1 MAATPSRQHVLG
13 LFRSL
18 LRQAGRME
26 DYNFRSYAQRRVALG
41 FQEGRVLSGEEAAR
55 EYQEGLKN
63 LEMLKRQV
71 LISHLYPSKRSVME
85 PEPRKA
91 PTLG

>member
-1 MAATPSRQHVLG
+1 MSATPSRQHVLG

-18 LRQAGRME
+18 LRQAGRLE
-26 DYNFRSYAQRRVALG
+26 DYNFRSYAKRRVALG
-41 FQEGRVLSGEEAAR
+41 FQEGRSSSGEEAAR
-55 EYQEGLKN
+55 EYRDGVKN
-63 LEMLKRQV
+63 LEMLKRQA

-85 PEPRKA
+85 LDVKA

>member
-1 MAATPSRQHVLG
+1 
-13 LFRSL
+13 
-18 LRQAGRME
+18 
-26 DYNFRSYAQRRVALG
+26 
-41 FQEGRVLSGEEAAR
+41 LSGEQAAR

-85 PEPRKA
+85 PEARKA

>member
-1 MAATPSRQHVLG
+1 MAAAPSRQHVLG

-26 DYNFRSYAQRRVALG
+26 DYNFRAYAQRRVAMG
-41 FQEGRVLSGEEAAR
+41 FQEGKALSGEQAAR

>member
-1 MAATPSRQHVLG
+1 MKTENRKVATCFFYFMCLLFVSR
-13 LFRSL
+13 R
-18 LRQAGRME
+18 
-26 DYNFRSYAQRRVALG
+26 
-41 FQEGRVLSGEEAAR
+41 FQEGRALSGEQAAR

-85 PEPRKA
+85 PEARKA